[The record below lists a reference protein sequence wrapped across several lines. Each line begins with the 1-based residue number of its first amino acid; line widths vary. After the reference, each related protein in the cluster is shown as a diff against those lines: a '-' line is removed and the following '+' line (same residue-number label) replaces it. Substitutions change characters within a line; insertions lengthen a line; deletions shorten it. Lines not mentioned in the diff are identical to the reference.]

1 MHFFNLL
8 FRSNEIKVHGHT
20 MYLTRKGFLEY
31 STEGIYGKLDTL
43 TVERLIKPGDYVI
56 DVGAAIGYFTLIF
69 ARLVGK
75 KGLVISFEP
84 KKDRFE
90 ILTKNVKV
98 NNYENVMLENK
109 AILNEGNKSTFYS
122 RDDGIA
128 GLRFLATPEKPF
140 YYLDTHKHTV
150 PTQVSTVSLDE
161 YLKDLKI
168 IDRISFMKI
177 DVDGPE
183 LLVLESAQS
192 LLKNKDLKILIEWDQ
207 ESAKWSCCDPAAM
220 IDLLAENNV
229 TAQKPATRN
238 ISYKTLGIAA
248 GLVVVLSVALPAA
261 LSFTKGHKSV
271 SVNQSAG
278 SDKSGPSN
286 VVATK
291 SSNVVVVVTGAT
303 GRSWVGIQDSA
314 GNQVYSGRI

>member
-1 MHFFNLL
+1 
-8 FRSNEIKVHGHT
+8 
-20 MYLTRKGFLEY
+20 
-31 STEGIYGKLDTL
+31 
-43 TVERLIKPGDYVI
+43 
-56 DVGAAIGYFTLIF
+56 
-69 ARLVGK
+69 
-75 KGLVISFEP
+75 
-84 KKDRFE
+84 
-90 ILTKNVKV
+90 
-98 NNYENVMLENK
+98 MLENK

-220 IDLLAENNV
+220 IDLLAENDFKIFYPDYKSNKFFEISK
-229 TAQKPATRN
+229 TELLKIKADETIN
-238 ISYKTLGIAA
+238 ILCTKDPLTLRDN
-248 GLVVVLSVALPAA
+248 GLL
-261 LSFTKGHKSV
+261 K
-271 SVNQSAG
+271 
-278 SDKSGPSN
+278 
-286 VVATK
+286 
-291 SSNVVVVVTGAT
+291 
-303 GRSWVGIQDSA
+303 
-314 GNQVYSGRI
+314 